1 MNRSVNIN
9 IYHFPQ
15 FLIVALAGQSLLPPG
30 MGMGRVLGRPLPGLP
45 RRQARSV
52 HFPSSTSCS
61 FPFPWAA
68 FFLLLMLLQEGWEKC
83 SRRKCGRAK
92 GCFTLRRSTSS
103 SPRPHQHRAGKAISR
118 MQYLWT
124 SFIFI
129 SHFHNWPTRQ
139 HTGRP

>member
-15 FLIVALAGQSLLPPG
+15 FLIVALAGQSLPPPG

-68 FFLLLMLLQEGWEKC
+68 LFFVVDVVA
-83 SRRKCGRAK
+83 GRMGK
-92 GCFTLRRSTSS
+92 VF
-103 SPRPHQHRAGKAISR
+103 SPQVRACKRVLYPPTVDKQQPPAAPTPRGE
-118 MQYLWT
+118 
-124 SFIFI
+124 
-129 SHFHNWPTRQ
+129 SHFPNAIFVDFIYFHLTFPQLANTATHWP
-139 HTGRP
+139 